1 MFPNTKISVTIAT
14 FGKALVNQ
22 LPPDFTKEELEEVMS
37 VVITVWNAVTF
48 DAWEQTNK
56 QEKEVLAAIGNER
69 QALLEVKRLIKRKKT
84 KYAHDLRAVGK
95 RWVREEPDGEI
106 IFGCEAS
113 ADIEKIKLSGKH

>member
-48 DAWEQTNK
+48 DAWNKTNEQETL
-56 QEKEVLAAIGNER
+56 VLTTLGAER
-69 QALLEVKRLIKRKKT
+69 EGLLTVKRLIKRKKT
-84 KYAHDLRAVGK
+84 KFAHDLRAVGEH
-95 RWVREEPDGEI
+95 WVREESDGGL
-106 IFGCEAS
+106 IFGCEAR
-113 ADIEKIKLSGKH
+113 ANIENIQLSGKH